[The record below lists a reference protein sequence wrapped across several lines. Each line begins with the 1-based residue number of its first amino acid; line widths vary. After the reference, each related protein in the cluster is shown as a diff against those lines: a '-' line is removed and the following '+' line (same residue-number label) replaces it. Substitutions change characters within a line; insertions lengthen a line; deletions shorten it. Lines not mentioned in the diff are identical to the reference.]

1 MLYKTRT
8 GRMGVRTGSNK
19 SNRPPGRKSLAAS
32 ATAQRF
38 VGEGAERERR
48 DHRVEMGVR
57 EREVLG
63 VANA

>member
-1 MLYKTRT
+1 
-8 GRMGVRTGSNK
+8 MGVRTGSNK
-19 SNRPPGRKSLAAS
+19 SNHPPGRKSLAAS

-63 VANA
+63 VADA